1 MKNESG
7 PYKKLAIANAR
18 FIAFM
23 MGALVLMLISF
34 LDAIPRFDCIQNAE
48 ESRLIAGTIFV
59 AWFVSWQILAE
70 VAIRAF
76 LLLMKYQIQWIES
89 DNKGAA

>member
-1 MKNESG
+1 MKNDPEH
-7 PYKKLAIANAR
+7 YRKLALANAR

-34 LDAIPRFDCIQNAE
+34 LGAVPRFDCIQNAE
-48 ESRLIAGTIFV
+48 ESRLIAFTIFV
-59 AWFVSWQILAE
+59 TWFVSWQILAE

-76 LLLMKYQIQWIES
+76 LLLMEYQIRWIES
-89 DNKGAA
+89 DNKGTT